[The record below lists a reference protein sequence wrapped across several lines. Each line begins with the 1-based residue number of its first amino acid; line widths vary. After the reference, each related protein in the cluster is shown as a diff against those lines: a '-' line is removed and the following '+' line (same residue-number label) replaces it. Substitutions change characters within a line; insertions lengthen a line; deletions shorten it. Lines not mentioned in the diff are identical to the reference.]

1 MATTFL
7 KPLHAGKG
15 RSVAQALG
23 RSTDYVKNP
32 DKTDN
37 GEWVSAYQCNPSIV
51 DAEFL
56 FSKRQ
61 YAAQTGKPH
70 KNNDVIAYHMRQ
82 SFKPGEITPEKANQ
96 IGYDLAMSLTKGN
109 HAFIVCTHVDKHHI
123 HSHIVFNSTS
133 LDHTRKFRNFWGSSF
148 AIRRISDIL
157 CLENGLSVI
166 EKPNPSQGS
175 YGSWLGENKP
185 PTNRQKLEHMINA
198 ALTPDCKSYEDFL
211 AAMRAA
217 GVEVKTGK
225 HLAFKI
231 PEGKRF
237 IRCDSLSE
245 DYTEDAIWERLE
257 GKRTIKRRQ
266 NQKGS
271 YTREETRPRSLIDIQ
286 AKLTQAN
293 SPGFERWAK
302 SYNLKEAAKTVVWMK
317 EHGITDVEKLAE
329 ECDAAVE
336 RYHELA
342 DRTKA
347 NEARMKE
354 IAGLQRQIGTYG
366 KTREVYLQ
374 YKKLPQKK
382 QAAFYEAHRSDIML
396 HEASKRYF
404 DSLGL
409 EKLPSIKA
417 LKQEYAALAAENKQL
432 YPDQKAARKKM
443 IDLLTAKSNVERFLE
458 IKIEQPDRTEQQQ
471 KESR

>member
-15 RSVAQALG
+15 RSIAQALG
-23 RSTDYVKNP
+23 RSTDYAKNP
-32 DKTDN
+32 GKTDN

-61 YAAQTGKPH
+61 YEAQTGKTH
-70 KNNDVIAYHMRQ
+70 KSNDVIAYHLRQ
-82 SFKPGEITPEKANQ
+82 SFKLGEITPEKANQ

-123 HSHIVFNSTS
+123 HSHIIFNSTS
-133 LDHTRKFRNFWGSSF
+133 LDCTRKFRNFWGSSF

-166 EKPNPSQGS
+166 EDPKPSRGS
-175 YGSWLGENKP
+175 YGTWLGENKP
-185 PTNRQKLEHMINA
+185 LTNRQKLEKMIDV
-198 ALTPDCKSYEDFL
+198 ALTDCKSYEDFL

-217 GVEVKTGK
+217 GAEVKTGK
-225 HLAFKI
+225 QLAFKI
-231 PEGKRF
+231 PDGKRF

-245 DYTEDAIWERLE
+245 DYTENAIWERLE
-257 GKRTIKRRQ
+257 GKRTVKQRQ
-266 NQKGS
+266 AQKILP
-271 YTREETRPRSLIDIQ
+271 TKEDTRPRSLIDIQ
-286 AKLTQAN
+286 SKLTQAN

-302 SYNLKEAAKTVVWMK
+302 SYNLKEIAQTVLWMK
-317 EHGITDVEKLAE
+317 EHSITDVEKLTV

-336 RYHELA
+336 RYHKLA
-342 DRTKA
+342 DKTKA

-354 IAGLQRQIGTYG
+354 ITELQRQIGTYG

-396 HEASKRYF
+396 HEAAKRYF

-417 LKQEYAALAAENKQL
+417 LKQEYAALSAENKKL
-432 YPDQKAARKKM
+432 YPDQKAARREM

>member
-15 RSVAQALG
+15 RSIAQALG
-23 RSTDYVKNP
+23 QSTDYVKNP

-37 GEWVSAYQCNPSIV
+37 GEWISAYQCNPSIV

-61 YAAQTGKPH
+61 YEVQTGKAH

-82 SFKPGEITPEKANQ
+82 SFKPGEITPEKANK

-109 HAFIVCTHVDKHHI
+109 YAFIVCTHVDKKHI
-123 HSHIVFNSTS
+123 HSHIIFNSTS
-133 LDHTRKFRNFWGSSF
+133 LDCTRKFRNFWGSSF

-166 EKPNPSQGS
+166 EDPKPSRGN

-185 PTNRQKLEHMINA
+185 LTNRQKLEQMIDG
-198 ALTPDCKSYEDFL
+198 ALTPDCKSYENFL
-211 AAMRAA
+211 AAMQAA
-217 GVEVKTGK
+217 GAEVKTGK
-225 HLAFKI
+225 HMAFKI

-245 DYTEDAIWERLE
+245 DYTENAIRERLE
-257 GKRTIKRRQ
+257 SKRNVRSRQ
-266 NQKGS
+266 KQEGFNAK
-271 YTREETRPRSLIDIQ
+271 EDMRPRSLIDIQ
-286 AKLTQAN
+286 AKLAQAN
-293 SPGFERWAK
+293 SPGLERWAK
-302 SYNLKEAAKTVVWMK
+302 SYNLKEIAKTVVWMK
-317 EHGITDVEKLAE
+317 ERGMNDVEKFAE
-329 ECDAAVE
+329 ECDAATE
-336 RYHELA
+336 RYHQLS
-342 DRTKA
+342 DKTKS

-354 IAGLQRQIGTYG
+354 IAELQRQIGTYG

-374 YKKLPQKK
+374 YKKLPKNK

-396 HEASKRYF
+396 HEAAKRYF

-417 LKQEYAALAAENKQL
+417 LKQEYAALTAENKKL
-432 YPDQKAARKKM
+432 YPDQKAARKEM
-443 IDLLTAKSNVERFLE
+443 IDLLTAKSNLERFLE
-458 IKIEQPDRTEQQQ
+458 IKIEQPNRKEQQQ
-471 KESR
+471 QESR